1 MKFLKKGLDF
11 CKLFKPPRK
20 FYPII
25 FFCTAF
31 LFGISVRA
39 EDSKSSRPEFLRI
52 TDNALQT
59 AIYTLNNADSSIRIK
74 LIGVI
79 HVGDVQYYRN
89 IQILTKDLDYL
100 YYEGIQ
106 LNSPSPAKIPYLS
119 SFQTE
124 TKEERGNRKGVKEIA
139 TFQNEFA
146 KAFHFV
152 EQSDYL
158 KPQKNWINADVTISQ
173 FLEILKK
180 SNLNLEILTKNL
192 SVDAKTAFEE
202 DSNEISSTMHEEDKD
217 TVIIKYK
224 RKMAKY
230 LVKSA
235 EELCFDDGMKIPRE
249 AIIIERNKI
258 ALRFLMDKI
267 HSPNPQ
273 ELGLLYGAA
282 HLPHFLEVLQ
292 KEHNFQLHS
301 VEWLDA
307 WSLKSP

>member
-1 MKFLKKGLDF
+1 MI
-11 CKLFKPPRK
+11 FKPMIQS
-20 FYPII
+20 YSII
-25 FFCTAF
+25 FFCTIF
-31 LFGISVRA
+31 LFGTSVRS
-39 EDSKSSRPEFLRI
+39 EDAKPSRPEFLRI
-52 TDNALQT
+52 TENALQT
-59 AIYTLNNADSSIRIK
+59 AIYTLNNPDSSVRIK

-89 IQILTKDLDYL
+89 ILSLTKDLDYL
-100 YYEGIQ
+100 YYEGIR
-106 LNSPSPAKIPYLS
+106 LNSPPPAKLAYLT

-146 KAFHFV
+146 KTFDFV

-158 KPQKNWINADVTISQ
+158 KPQKNWINADVTINQ

-180 SNLNLEILTKNL
+180 SNLNLELLTKNL

-202 DSNEISSTMHEEDKD
+202 DSNESSSNIQEGDKN
-217 TVIIKYK
+217 TVIIRYK